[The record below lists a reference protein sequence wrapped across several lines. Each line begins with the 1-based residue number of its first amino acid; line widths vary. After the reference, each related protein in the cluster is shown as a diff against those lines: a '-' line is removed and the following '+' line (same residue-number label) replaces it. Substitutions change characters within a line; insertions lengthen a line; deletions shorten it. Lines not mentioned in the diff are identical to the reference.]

1 MKKILLTLI
10 MILLC
15 CFVGAC
21 TKEEPNETNN
31 DKIEN
36 VISLINKLPEE
47 ITYTTDVE
55 NKLIEIEN
63 LYNELTKEEQKK
75 VTNYD
80 TFIEKLNLFNKL
92 KEAKEAETIYLPV
105 YNLIEA
111 LPSLEEF
118 TLDHVAQIENAK
130 KAYDELDKKYISYIT
145 NIDKLNN
152 LLNKV
157 EEYKQVI
164 EINNQIAS
172 LPEVANIII
181 DDQEKVT
188 AVRGLYDALS
198 EDLKAL
204 IENYSKLENL
214 EKALDKQ
221 LKDVKKVVDLI
232 DNLPSIEDL
241 TYENKKQVETTR
253 GYYTILAAKL
263 KPYVTNLNKLEEI
276 EEKMDEL
283 ILIERYKEKAKVVID
298 LINALPEPLT
308 IADRNTVDEVVKAYD
323 DLLEEE
329 KPYVTNYQELIS
341 KVEEMEEIIANTS
354 YEVVVVLNGGY
365 LENMTED
372 TELKEEF
379 SFNVNYYSTG
389 IWSYYT
395 TNSFIYKTSLMNAA
409 DQFTSFL
416 KIGFSID
423 SKTNKYLVKQIV
435 NSGTALTTDLRTC
448 DYYLLVHS
456 DYAEGYAN
464 IAKIELNQY
473 LSFNVELPSSATT
486 TLSATVSV
494 LTYQE
499 TGNFILTFKGYNSLP
514 APQRA
519 GYIFLGWY
527 LDASFTSEAITEV
540 SKGVTIY
547 AKWTADKGEITTD
560 TILNCVSDLAS
571 STTEDILLLEND
583 EAKFTW
589 TSSNN
594 NLYQIKGDKGIVS
607 RIHQTHKKQQVT
619 ITVKIDYKAGGSKT
633 VSKEITV
640 DPILFATM
648 SPNPIATYFY
658 TGAISAYKKYNDRY
672 VSEKTLFSET
682 TKETLD
688 IVYYAFIVP
697 TSTGGVSF
705 QDTTYLEEV
714 KRLREHN
721 VRILGC
727 VNGVG
732 SSTSQAFKT
741 ITASPTLRATFI
753 NNLMNLVEQY
763 NLDGLDLD
771 WEAVSESLK
780 PVASQYNLLC
790 QELRAE
796 MDKRQD
802 AGGSPYLLT
811 MAVPASSYGTESDR
825 FDFKTLN
832 KYLDYINIMS
842 YDLNNSSKTTHLSP
856 LYTSRYDNGYGFGAV
871 YGVNR
876 ISSLGFDKN
885 KLIVGC
891 AGYGKAYIANGTGNP
906 YPGLGVSGTLTKISG
921 YDGSFASGTVYGSVI
936 NQLIKSGEYT
946 QYTEKDNFGN
956 VVGSYLYNSSK
967 KIFITYDSKEAVM
980 AKYEYAKANGLGMMC
995 WAYTEDTSDT
1005 VINAIYE
1012 AKNK

>member
-1 MKKILLTLI
+1 MKKILITI
-10 MILLC
+10 VMIIIC
-15 CFVGAC
+15 GFIGSC
-21 TKEEPNETNN
+21 TKNQKDEPNNE
-31 DKIEN
+31 KIEN
-36 VISLINKLPEE
+36 VISLINNLPEE
-47 ITYTTDVE
+47 ITYTLDVE
-55 NKLIEIEN
+55 SKLNEIEN
-63 LYNELTKEEQKK
+63 LYKELSKEEQQK
-75 VTNYD
+75 VTNYN
-80 TFIEKLNLFNKL
+80 TFVEKQNQFKKL
-92 KEAKEAETIYLPV
+92 KEDKEVEDIYLPV

-118 TLDHVAQIENAK
+118 SFEDVAEIENAK
-130 KAYDELDKKYISYIT
+130 AAYDELDKKYTSYIT
-145 NIDKLNN
+145 NVDKLNN
-152 LLNKV
+152 LLKKV
-157 EEYKQVI
+157 EDYKKVM
-164 EINNQIAS
+164 EVNNQIAL
-172 LPEVANIII
+172 LPNVSNIII
-181 DDQEKVT
+181 DDQEKV
-188 AVRGLYDALS
+188 ASARVLYDSLN

-204 IENYSKLENL
+204 VENYSKLENL
-214 EKALDKQ
+214 EKTLEKQ

-232 DNLPSIEDL
+232 DNLPSIDNL
-241 TYENKKQVETTR
+241 TYDDKKQVETTR
-253 GYYTILAAKL
+253 GYYTILSAKL
-263 KPYVTNLNKLEEI
+263 KPYVTNLDKLEKV

-283 ILIERYKEKAKVVID
+283 ILIEKYKTNASVVIN
-298 LINALPEPLT
+298 LIDALPEPLT
-308 IADRNTVDEVVKAYD
+308 IADRNAVDEAVEAYD
-323 DLLEEE
+323 NLLEEE
-329 KPYVTNYQELIS
+329 KPYVSNYKELVS
-341 KVEEMEEIIANTS
+341 KFKEMEEIIANTS

-372 TELKEEF
+372 TQLKEKF

-389 IWSYYT
+389 IWSYYSN
-395 TNSFIYKTSLMNAA
+395 NSFIYKTSLMSSG

-416 KIGFSID
+416 KVGFSID

-435 NSGTALTTDLRTC
+435 KSGTSLSTDLRTC

-456 DYAEGYAN
+456 DYAEGYAT
-464 IAKIELNQY
+464 ISKIELNQY
-473 LSFNVELPSSATT
+473 LSFNVELPSSATK
-486 TLSATVSV
+486 TLAAKVSV

-499 TGNFILTFKGYNSLP
+499 TGNYVLTFKGYNSLP

-527 LDASFTSEAITEV
+527 LDASFTSEVVTEV
-540 SKGVTIY
+540 SKAVKIY

-560 TILNCVSDLAS
+560 TILNCVSDLAA

-594 NLYQIKGDKGIVS
+594 KLYQIKGDKGIVS
-607 RIHQTHKKQQVT
+607 RTFQTHKKQKVT
-619 ITVKIDYKAGGSKT
+619 ITVKIDYKTGGSKT

-640 DPILFATM
+640 DPILFETM

-658 TGAISAYKKYNDRY
+658 TGAISGYKKYNDRY
-672 VSEKTLFSET
+672 VAEKTLFSET

-714 KRLREHN
+714 KSLREHN

-732 SSTSQAFKT
+732 STTSQAFKT

-856 LYTSRYDNGYGFGAV
+856 LYSSRYDNGYGFGAV

-876 ISSLGFDKN
+876 ISSLGFDKD

-891 AGYGKAYIANGTGNP
+891 AGYGKAYNVNGTGNP

-946 QYTEKDNFGN
+946 QYTEKDNNGN
-956 VVGSYLYNSSK
+956 IVGSYLYNSSK
-967 KIFITYDSKEAVM
+967 KIFVTYDSKEAVM